1 MPLPRDILD
10 LILVPDDPDLPP
22 PVAGLTALLDG
33 FVADGRLAPA
43 RRPLRHPPGPHA
55 DQLVAGGFSTLWVD
69 LPGQRTLYANQ
80 LGGVR
85 VDCPDCGRPLARE
98 FGQAAERWR
107 AGGDDTVTCP
117 DCGLRRA
124 VASLPL
130 RPPGA
135 FARVALV
142 FADAAGVEPAA
153 PLLEALQPLFGHTRV
168 VLRRRS

>member
-1 MPLPRDILD
+1 MPG
-10 LILVPDDPDLPP
+10 DPDLPP
-22 PVAGLTALLDG
+22 PVAGLAGLLDG

-43 RRPLRHPPGPHA
+43 RRPLRHPPGPRA

-85 VDCPDCGRPLARE
+85 VACPACGRPLARE
-98 FGQAAERWR
+98 FGRAVERWR
-107 AGGDDTVTCP
+107 TGGDGAVTCP
-117 DCGLRRA
+117 ACGLQRPVTA
-124 VASLPL
+124 LPL

-142 FADAAGVEPAA
+142 LADV
-153 PLLEALQPLFGHTRV
+153 T
-168 VLRRRS
+168 